1 MPCREVRFSPMDGRL
16 EKFLDNFN
24 QIDRDHIGLLSSMY
38 TEDISFQ
45 DPIHEIQGLEHLRQ
59 YFTRMYKNTLRAN
72 FEWDSRLM
80 LGNEAMVAWRMALT
94 HKTLNG
100 GKEFWVPGASHLK
113 FQQSGEL
120 VTYHRDFFDTGALL
134 YERIPGLASIVKLI
148 KSQV

>member
-1 MPCREVRFSPMDGRL
+1 MLSGEVRFLPMDGRL

-24 QIDRDHIGLLSSMY
+24 QIDRDHLGLLSSMY
-38 TEDISFQ
+38 SEDISFQ

-59 YFTRMYKNTLRAN
+59 YFTRMYKNTIRAH

-94 HKTLNG
+94 HKALNG

-134 YERIPGLASIVKLI
+134 YERIPGLASVVKLI